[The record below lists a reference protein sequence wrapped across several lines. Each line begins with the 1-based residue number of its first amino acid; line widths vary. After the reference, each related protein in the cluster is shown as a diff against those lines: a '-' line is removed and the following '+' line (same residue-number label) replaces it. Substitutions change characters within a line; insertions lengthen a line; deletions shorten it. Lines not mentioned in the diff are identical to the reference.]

1 VIRYLTVLGL
11 MAVLW
16 AVLTG
21 GPLQSW
27 LLGGPVVA
35 GAAALALRLGP
46 GSGRTV
52 RPWSAAVFAVFFLV
66 ESLRGG
72 WDIARRAV
80 HPALPIDPGQL
91 TYTLRL
97 PPGTPRVLF
106 ANTVSLLP
114 GTLTLAIGDE
124 VLHVHAV
131 DQGMPIRAN
140 LARLEGRIA
149 ALYGLTL
156 AGEAES

>member
-1 VIRYLTVLGL
+1 MIRYPIILALL
-11 MAVLW
+11 AALW
-16 AVLTG
+16 VVLTG

-27 LLGGPVVA
+27 LIGGPVVA
-35 GAAALALRLGP
+35 GAAALALWLGP

-52 RPWSAAVFAVFFLV
+52 RPWAAAVFAVFFLV

-114 GTLTLAIGDE
+114 GTLTLEIGDK
-124 VLHVHAV
+124 VLRVHAV
-131 DQGMPIRAN
+131 DQSMPIQAN
-140 LARLEGRIA
+140 LARLERRIA
-149 ALYGLTL
+149 ALYGLSL
-156 AGEAES
+156 PEEAAS